1 MSNHAKLSAH
11 VRPEAGSNAVKA
23 VRARDSVPAVIYGS
37 SVQPQNLEINRR
49 EFEILLSHAAGESI
63 LVDLTV
69 EENGQSVNRL
79 AMVQEVQHHPLRGDV
94 LHVDFHAVSANET
107 IEASIPI
114 EPQGEAD
121 GVKNFGGILEI
132 VLRDLAIRC
141 LPKDL
146 PEVLHVDVSGLLVG
160 DAIHVRD
167 IPLPNGVETAL
178 DGDITVLSIA
188 PPNVATIA
196 AGEEAA
202 AAAPE
207 VLKEK
212 KAAE

>member
-1 MSNHAKLSAH
+1 MSNHAKLSAR
-11 VRPEAGSNAVKA
+11 VRPEAGTNPVKA

-37 SVQPQNLEINRR
+37 SVQPQNLEVNRR

-63 LVDLTV
+63 LIDLTV
-69 EENGQSVNRL
+69 EENGKSANHL
-79 AMVQEVQHHPLRGDV
+79 ALVQEVQHHPLRGDV
-94 LHVDFHAVSANET
+94 LHIDFHAVSANET

-114 EPQGEAD
+114 EPTGEAD

-132 VLRDLAIRC
+132 VLRELSISC

-146 PEVLHVDVSGLLVG
+146 PEVLHVDVSGLKVG

-167 IPLPNGVETAL
+167 LPLPKGVESTL
-178 DGDITVLSIA
+178 DGEITVLSIA
-188 PPNVATIA
+188 PPNVATDTPA
-196 AGEEAA
+196 AEAT
-202 AAAPE
+202 AAPE